1 MRKECECDSRYFF
14 HHLFLLQFSLVK
26 HCKSLNIGPY
36 KTADILKSI
45 WESITKYMEK
55 NQKIFIFLKFYIGK
69 MMLVNVWKLIIIFKK
84 IKVMKKDS
92 PISTLSY
99 ILQCIS
105 GSQS

>member
-1 MRKECECDSRYFF
+1 
-14 HHLFLLQFSLVK
+14 
-26 HCKSLNIGPY
+26 
-36 KTADILKSI
+36 
-45 WESITKYMEK
+45 
-55 NQKIFIFLKFYIGK
+55 